1 MASVLKLYY
10 ADDVINIMKGGKPV
24 IRRTFSQERFEIL
37 IKKQKAG
44 EATWRDLTEL
54 DEIVNRVPDIRLT
67 ILEEMEGKTLD
78 EDFTEILP
86 PPPHPTRPALS
97 DKLKHFFNR
106 LFRFN
111 TVTLP
116 VV

>member
-1 MASVLKLYY
+1 
-10 ADDVINIMKGGKPV
+10 MKGGKPI

-67 ILEEMEGKTLD
+67 ILEEMEGQAPDNDLP
-78 EDFTEILP
+78 EIPAP
-86 PPPHPTRPALS
+86 PTHPIQPKFFRKLKFFFRRLLRLQFSCPALA
-97 DKLKHFFNR
+97 
-106 LFRFN
+106 
-111 TVTLP
+111 
-116 VV
+116 